1 MHCHALLTPPHILA
15 CYSPSKLL
23 LSNRLTGYMN
33 TMQLMILSLIPRP
46 ALKWF
51 WDKTQA
57 DWNLDAFLLPAVSTF
72 ILHSNSC
79 YSSSVAKQETN
90 KTSASLKSQMCSIF
104 IYIYTIWLLYLV
116 YEGYIVSQSQNSLE
130 SDPVSKGSGI
140 IPSLKR
146 VWNQTQSQKGLESD
160 PVSNRS
166 GIRPSLK

>member
-1 MHCHALLTPPHILA
+1 MAALSKVCSLVVDNRLPHPLSLPPVPLHVIQAQLLSNIAILGTVHRVSAKVPISGTIHFHASLTPPHILA

-23 LSNRLTGYMN
+23 LSNRLTGFYVN
-33 TMQLMILSLIPRP
+33 TMQLMILSLIPIP

-72 ILHSNSC
+72 IHSNSC

-104 IYIYTIWLLYLV
+104 IYTVTLY
-116 YEGYIVSQSQNSLE
+116 GYYI
-130 SDPVSKGSGI
+130 
-140 IPSLKR
+140 
-146 VWNQTQSQKGLESD
+146 
-160 PVSNRS
+160 
-166 GIRPSLK
+166 